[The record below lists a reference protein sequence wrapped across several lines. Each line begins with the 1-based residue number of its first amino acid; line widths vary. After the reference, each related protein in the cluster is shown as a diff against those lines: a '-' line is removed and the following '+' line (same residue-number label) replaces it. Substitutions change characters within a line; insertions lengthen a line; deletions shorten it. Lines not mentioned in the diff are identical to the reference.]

1 MKRTLT
7 AASFFKFQ
15 KRRFEL
21 LAALFF
27 LALTHFSVGADGG
40 PKMQLDAKKA
50 GPRVVESLTQNAIVR
65 DYRTAWNNMAH
76 ALESNSVGPLDGPF
90 TGEAKTWLW
99 QSVMSQQKIG
109 LSRRYVDQ
117 NHKVEAVFYAPEGD
131 VIELH
136 DTADFQLQ
144 ILDTGKVVQE
154 EHVTAHYVVL
164 MTPSADRWLVRHL
177 QSVQQF

>member
-1 MKRTLT
+1 MNRLLT
-7 AASFFKFQ
+7 TASCLKFQ
-15 KRRFEL
+15 TQRLGL
-21 LAALFF
+21 LSATFF
-27 LALTHFSVGADGG
+27 LALAQFSSAADAA
-40 PKMQLDAKKA
+40 PKVQLDAKKA
-50 GPRVVESLTQNAIVR
+50 GPRAVESLTQNAIVR
-65 DYRTAWNNMAH
+65 DYRAAWNNMAH
-76 ALESNSVGPLDGPF
+76 ALEANSVGPLDGPF

-99 QSVMSQQKIG
+99 QSVMSQQKTG

-117 NHKVEAVFYAPEGD
+117 THTVEAVFYAPEGD

-144 ILDTGKVVQE
+144 ILDSGKVVQE

>member
-1 MKRTLT
+1 MMKRRTM
-7 AASFFKFQ
+7 
-15 KRRFEL
+15 KRA
-21 LAALFF
+21 LAVLFV
-27 LALTHFSVGADGG
+27 LALTQFSVGADDGSRV
-40 PKMQLDAKKA
+40 QLDAKKT
-50 GPRVVESLTQNAIVR
+50 GPRAIESLTQNAIVR
-65 DYRTAWNNMAH
+65 DYRTAWNNMAQ

-99 QSVMSQQKIG
+99 QSVLSQQKTG

-136 DTADFQLQ
+136 DTADYQLQ
-144 ILDTGKVVQE
+144 ILDGGKVVQE